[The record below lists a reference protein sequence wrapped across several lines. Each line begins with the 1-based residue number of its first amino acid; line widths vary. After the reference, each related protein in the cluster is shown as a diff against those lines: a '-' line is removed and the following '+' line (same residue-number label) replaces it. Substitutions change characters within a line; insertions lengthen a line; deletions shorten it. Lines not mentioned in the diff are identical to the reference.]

1 MIDQFAFLISEGF
14 KSFYRNKLAS
24 FLCVITIF
32 INFSV
37 LGSLFSIGNNTNSL
51 VDFFRSK
58 YTFEIFLNENVEKN
72 TYLDFINQL
81 KDNKIVADTE
91 LIDKEKSA
99 IIFKEEFGE
108 DVVKMLGYNPL
119 PVSIK
124 VFINEENFEY
134 GSVDLLIKSL
144 SSIDFVDDIEYRG
157 KYIDEVED
165 RINLA
170 IFLFL
175 IFVIA
180 IIFLS
185 YQIISNTINLSMT
198 NRKNFIDILK
208 YNGASDI
215 FIKIPFY
222 IESILY
228 STIGSLISFFF
239 VKYLFLSFNSYF
251 SINIKIDDYLWLW
264 IIGFSIF
271 IGLYSSNQSM
281 KRNLYEWKK

>member
-58 YTFEIFLNENVEKN
+58 YTFEIFLNENVEKK

-228 STIGSLISFFF
+228 STIGSLISFYF

-281 KRNLYEWKK
+281 KRNLYE

>member
-1 MIDQFAFLISEGF
+1 MIDQFAFLIAEGF

-32 INFSV
+32 INFSI
-37 LGSLFSIGNNTNSL
+37 LGSLFVVGYNTGSL

-58 YTFEIFLNENVEKN
+58 YSFEVFLKEDVDKDIYLEFVEQLSENR
-72 TYLDFINQL
+72 I
-81 KDNKIVADTE
+81 ISSTE
-91 LIDKEKSA
+91 IIDKEKSA
-99 IIFKEEFGE
+99 SIFKEEFGE
-108 DVVKMLGYNPL
+108 DVVEMLGYNPL
-119 PVSIK
+119 PLSIK
-124 VFINEENFEY
+124 VFINEENFDFNQ
-134 GSVDLLIKSL
+134 VDLLIE
-144 SSIDFVDDIEYRG
+144 SINSYDFVDEIEYRG
-157 KYIDEVED
+157 KYIDDVED

-175 IFVIA
+175 VFVIA

-198 NRKNFIDILK
+198 NRKDFIDILK
-208 YNGASDI
+208 YNGASGL

-228 STIGSLISFFF
+228 SLFGSIFSFLF
-239 VKYLFLSFNSYF
+239 VKYFFISFNNYF
-251 SINIKIDDYLWLW
+251 GLNIKMDDYLWLW

-281 KRNLYEWKK
+281 KRNLNE

>member
-24 FLCVITIF
+24 FLCVFTIF
-32 INFSV
+32 INFSI
-37 LGSLFSIGNNTNSL
+37 LGSLFYIGNNTNSL

-251 SINIKIDDYLWLW
+251 SINIKMDDYLWLW

>member
-251 SINIKIDDYLWLW
+251 SINIKMDDYLWLW

-281 KRNLYEWKK
+281 KRNLYE

>member
-1 MIDQFAFLISEGF
+1 MIDQFAFLIAEGF

-32 INFSV
+32 INFSI
-37 LGSLFSIGNNTNSL
+37 LGSLFVVGYNTNSL

-58 YTFEIFLNENVEKN
+58 YSFEIFLQNDVDKGVY
-72 TYLDFINQL
+72 TDFIDELSN
-81 KDNKIVADTE
+81 NNIIASTE

-99 IIFKEEFGE
+99 AIFKDEFGE
-108 DVVKMLGYNPL
+108 DVVEMLGYNPL
-119 PVSIK
+119 PLSIK
-124 VFINEENFEY
+124 VFINEESFEFDQ
-134 GSVDLLIKSL
+134 VDLLIE
-144 SSIDFVDDIEYRG
+144 SINTYDFVDEIEYRG
-157 KYIDEVED
+157 RYIDDIED

-175 IFVIA
+175 VFVIA

-185 YQIISNTINLSMT
+185 YQIISNTVNLSMT
-198 NRKNFIDILK
+198 NRRDFIDILK
-208 YNGASDI
+208 YNGASGV

-228 STIGSLISFFF
+228 SVFGSIFSFLF
-239 VKYLFLSFNSYF
+239 VKYLFISFNTYF
-251 SINIKIDDYLWLW
+251 GVNVKLDDYLWLW

-281 KRNLYEWKK
+281 KRNLNE

>member
-1 MIDQFAFLISEGF
+1 MIDQFAFLIAEGF

-32 INFSV
+32 INFSI
-37 LGSLFSIGNNTNSL
+37 LGSLFVVGYNTGSL

-58 YTFEIFLNENVEKN
+58 YSFEVFLEEDVDKDIYLEFVEQLSENR
-72 TYLDFINQL
+72 I
-81 KDNKIVADTE
+81 ISSTE
-91 LIDKEKSA
+91 IIDKEKSA
-99 IIFKEEFGE
+99 SIFKEEFGE
-108 DVVKMLGYNPL
+108 DVVEMLGYNPL
-119 PVSIK
+119 PLSIK
-124 VFINEENFEY
+124 VFINEENFDFNQ
-134 GSVDLLIKSL
+134 VDLLIE
-144 SSIDFVDDIEYRG
+144 SINSYDFVDEIEYRG
-157 KYIDEVED
+157 KYIDDVED

-175 IFVIA
+175 VFVIA

-198 NRKNFIDILK
+198 NRKDFIDILK
-208 YNGASDI
+208 YNGASGL

-228 STIGSLISFFF
+228 SLFGSIFSFLF
-239 VKYLFLSFNSYF
+239 VKYFFISFNNYF
-251 SINIKIDDYLWLW
+251 GLNIKMDDYLWLW

-271 IGLYSSNQSM
+271 IGLYSSNKSM
-281 KRNLYEWKK
+281 KRNLNE

>member
-1 MIDQFAFLISEGF
+1 MIDQFAFLIAEGF

-32 INFSV
+32 INFSI
-37 LGSLFSIGNNTNSL
+37 LGSLFVVGYNTSSL

-58 YTFEIFLNENVEKN
+58 YSFEIFMTNEVDQDIYNDF
-72 TYLDFINQL
+72 LDEL
-81 KDNKIVADTE
+81 SKNKIIASTE

-99 IIFKEEFGE
+99 AIFKEEFGE
-108 DVVKMLGYNPL
+108 DVIEMLGYNPL
-119 PVSIK
+119 PLSIK
-124 VFINEENFEY
+124 VFINEESFEFDE
-134 GSVDLLIKSL
+134 VDLLID
-144 SSIDFVDDIEYRG
+144 SINAYDFVDEIEYRG
-157 KYIDEVED
+157 RYIDDIED

-175 IFVIA
+175 VFVIA

-185 YQIISNTINLSMT
+185 YQIISNTVNLSMT
-198 NRKNFIDILK
+198 NRRDFIDILK
-208 YNGASDI
+208 YNGASGI
-215 FIKIPFY
+215 FIKVPFY

-228 STIGSLISFFF
+228 SVFGSIFSFLSVKYFFISFNAYFGVN
-239 VKYLFLSFNSYF
+239 VKL
-251 SINIKIDDYLWLW
+251 DDYLWLW

-281 KRNLYEWKK
+281 KRNLNE

>member
-1 MIDQFAFLISEGF
+1 MIDQFAFLIAEGF

-32 INFSV
+32 INFSI
-37 LGSLFSIGNNTNSL
+37 LGSLFVVGYNTNSL

-58 YTFEIFLNENVEKN
+58 YSFEIFLQNDVDQDDY
-72 TYLDFINQL
+72 TDFINEL
-81 KDNKIVADTE
+81 SKNNIIASTE

-99 IIFKEEFGE
+99 AIFKDEFGE
-108 DVVKMLGYNPL
+108 DVVEMLGYNPL
-119 PVSIK
+119 PLSIK
-124 VFINEENFEY
+124 VFINEESFEFDQ
-134 GSVDLLIKSL
+134 VDLLIKS
-144 SSIDFVDDIEYRG
+144 INAYDFVDEIEYRG
-157 KYIDEVED
+157 RYIDDIED

-175 IFVIA
+175 VFVIA

-185 YQIISNTINLSMT
+185 YQIISNTVNLSMT
-198 NRKNFIDILK
+198 NRRDFIDILK
-208 YNGASDI
+208 YNGASGM

-228 STIGSLISFFF
+228 SVFGSVFSFLF
-239 VKYLFLSFNSYF
+239 VKYFFISFNTYF
-251 SINIKIDDYLWLW
+251 GVNVKLDEYLWLW

-281 KRNLYEWKK
+281 KRNLNE

>member
-32 INFSV
+32 INFSI
-37 LGSLFSIGNNTNSL
+37 LGSLFVVGYNTNSL

-58 YTFEIFLNENVEKN
+58 YTFEIFLVDDIEEK
-72 TYLDFINQL
+72 TYIDFVNQL
-81 KDNKIVADTE
+81 NSNKIIANTE
-91 LIDKEKSA
+91 LIDKQKSA
-99 IIFKEEFGE
+99 IIFKKEFGE
-108 DVVKMLGYNPL
+108 DVVEMLGYNPL
-119 PVSIK
+119 PISVK
-124 VFINEENFEY
+124 VFINEEDFDF
-134 GSVDLLIKSL
+134 SKVDLLIKSL
-144 SSIDFVDDIEYRG
+144 SNIDFVDEVEYRG
-157 KYIDEVED
+157 RYIDEVED

-175 IFVIA
+175 VFVVA

-185 YQIISNTINLSMT
+185 YQIISNTVNLSMT
-198 NRKNFIDILK
+198 NRKDFIDILK
-208 YNGASDI
+208 YNGASRI

-222 IESILY
+222 IESIIY
-228 STIGSLISFFF
+228 SIIGSSLSFFF
-239 VKYLFLSFNSYF
+239 VKYFFITFNSYF
-251 SINIKIDDYLWLW
+251 NLNIKMDDYLWLW

-281 KRNLYEWKK
+281 KRNLNE

>member
-1 MIDQFAFLISEGF
+1 MIDQFAFLIAEGF

-32 INFSV
+32 INFSI
-37 LGSLFSIGNNTNSL
+37 LGSLFVVGYNTKSL

-58 YTFEIFLNENVEKN
+58 YSFEIFLKN
-72 TYLDFINQL
+72 DVDQDDYTDFIDELSKN
-81 KDNKIVADTE
+81 NIIANTE

-99 IIFKEEFGE
+99 AIFKEEFGE
-108 DVVKMLGYNPL
+108 NVVEMLGYNPL
-119 PVSIK
+119 PLSIK
-124 VFINEENFEY
+124 VFINEESFEFDQ
-134 GSVDLLIKSL
+134 VDLLIE
-144 SSIDFVDDIEYRG
+144 SINTYDFVDEIEYRG
-157 KYIDEVED
+157 RYIDDIEE

-175 IFVIA
+175 VFVIA

-185 YQIISNTINLSMT
+185 YQIIANTVNLSMT
-198 NRKNFIDILK
+198 NRRDFIDILK
-208 YNGASDI
+208 YNGASGI

-228 STIGSLISFFF
+228 SFFGSVFSFLFIKYFFISFNTYFGVH
-239 VKYLFLSFNSYF
+239 VKL
-251 SINIKIDDYLWLW
+251 DDYLWLW

-281 KRNLYEWKK
+281 KRNLNE

>member
-1 MIDQFAFLISEGF
+1 MIDQFAFLIAEGF

-32 INFSV
+32 INFSI
-37 LGSLFSIGNNTNSL
+37 LGSLFVVGYNTNSL

-58 YTFEIFLNENVEKN
+58 YSFEIFLQNDVDQDVY
-72 TYLDFINQL
+72 TDFIYELSKN
-81 KDNKIVADTE
+81 NIISSTE

-99 IIFKEEFGE
+99 AIFKEEFGE
-108 DVVKMLGYNPL
+108 DVVEMLGYNPL
-119 PVSIK
+119 PLSIK
-124 VFINEENFEY
+124 VFINEESFEFDQ
-134 GSVDLLIKSL
+134 VDLLIE
-144 SSIDFVDDIEYRG
+144 SINTYDFVDEIEYRG
-157 KYIDEVED
+157 RYIDDIED

-175 IFVIA
+175 VFVIA

-185 YQIISNTINLSMT
+185 YQIISNTVNLSMT
-198 NRKNFIDILK
+198 NRRDFIDILK
-208 YNGASDI
+208 YNGASGV

-228 STIGSLISFFF
+228 SIFGSAFSFLF
-239 VKYLFLSFNSYF
+239 VKYFFISFNTYF
-251 SINIKIDDYLWLW
+251 GVNVKLDDYLWLW

-281 KRNLYEWKK
+281 KRNLNE

>member
-58 YTFEIFLNENVEKN
+58 YTFEIFLNENVEKK
-72 TYLDFINQL
+72 TYLNFINQL

-228 STIGSLISFFF
+228 STIGSLISFYF

-251 SINIKIDDYLWLW
+251 SINIKMDDYLWLW

-281 KRNLYEWKK
+281 KRNLYE

>member
-58 YTFEIFLNENVEKN
+58 YTFEIFLNENVEKK
-72 TYLDFINQL
+72 TYLNFINQL

-281 KRNLYEWKK
+281 KRNLYE

>member
-32 INFSV
+32 INFSI

-251 SINIKIDDYLWLW
+251 SINIKLDDYLWLW

-281 KRNLYEWKK
+281 KRNLYE

>member
-32 INFSV
+32 INFSI
-37 LGSLFSIGNNTNSL
+37 LGSLFVVGYNTNSL

-58 YTFEIFLNENVEKN
+58 YSFEIFLQNDVDQDVY
-72 TYLDFINQL
+72 TDFIDELSKN
-81 KDNKIVADTE
+81 NIIASTE

-99 IIFKEEFGE
+99 AIFKEEFGE
-108 DVVKMLGYNPL
+108 DVVEMLGYNPL
-119 PVSIK
+119 PLSIK
-124 VFINEENFEY
+124 VFINEESFEY
-134 GSVDLLIKSL
+134 DQVDLLIN
-144 SSIDFVDDIEYRG
+144 SINTYDFVDEVEYRG
-157 KYIDEVED
+157 RYIDDIED

-175 IFVIA
+175 VFVIA

-185 YQIISNTINLSMT
+185 YQIISNTVNLSMT
-198 NRKNFIDILK
+198 NRRDFIDILK
-208 YNGASDI
+208 YNGASEI

-228 STIGSLISFFF
+228 SVFGSVFSFLF
-239 VKYLFLSFNSYF
+239 VKYFFISFNTYF
-251 SINIKIDDYLWLW
+251 GVNVKLDDYLWLW

-281 KRNLYEWKK
+281 KRNLNE

>member
-1 MIDQFAFLISEGF
+1 MIDQFAFLIAEGF

-32 INFSV
+32 INFSI
-37 LGSLFSIGNNTNSL
+37 LGSLFVVGYNTNSL

-58 YTFEIFLNENVEKN
+58 YSFEIFLQNDVDQDVH
-72 TYLDFINQL
+72 TDFINEL
-81 KDNKIVADTE
+81 SKNNIIASTE

-99 IIFKEEFGE
+99 AIFKDEFGE
-108 DVVKMLGYNPL
+108 DVVEMLGYNPL
-119 PVSIK
+119 PLSIK
-124 VFINEENFEY
+124 VFINEESFEFDQ
-134 GSVDLLIKSL
+134 VDLLIE
-144 SSIDFVDDIEYRG
+144 SINTYDYVDEIEYRG
-157 KYIDEVED
+157 RYIDDIED

-175 IFVIA
+175 VFVIA

-185 YQIISNTINLSMT
+185 YQIISNTVNLSMT
-198 NRKNFIDILK
+198 NRRDFIDILK
-208 YNGASDI
+208 YNGASGI

-228 STIGSLISFFF
+228 SVFGSVFSFLF
-239 VKYLFLSFNSYF
+239 VKYFFISFNTYF
-251 SINIKIDDYLWLW
+251 GVNVKLDDYLWLW

-281 KRNLYEWKK
+281 KRNLNE

>member
-1 MIDQFAFLISEGF
+1 MIDQFAFLIAEGF
-14 KSFYRNKLAS
+14 KSFYRNKLVS

-32 INFSV
+32 INFSI
-37 LGSLFSIGNNTNSL
+37 LGSLFVVGYNTGSL

-58 YTFEIFLNENVEKN
+58 YSFEVFLEEDVDKDIYLEFVEQLSENR
-72 TYLDFINQL
+72 I
-81 KDNKIVADTE
+81 ISSTE
-91 LIDKEKSA
+91 IIDKEKSA
-99 IIFKEEFGE
+99 SIFKEEFGE
-108 DVVKMLGYNPL
+108 DVVEMLGYNPL
-119 PVSIK
+119 PLSIK
-124 VFINEENFEY
+124 VFINEENFDFNQ
-134 GSVDLLIKSL
+134 VDLLIE
-144 SSIDFVDDIEYRG
+144 SINSYDFVDEIEYRG
-157 KYIDEVED
+157 KYIDDVED

-175 IFVIA
+175 VFVIA

-198 NRKNFIDILK
+198 NRKDFIDILK
-208 YNGASDI
+208 YNGASGL

-228 STIGSLISFFF
+228 SLFGSIFSFLF
-239 VKYLFLSFNSYF
+239 VKYFFISFNNYF
-251 SINIKIDDYLWLW
+251 GLNIKMDDYLWLW

-281 KRNLYEWKK
+281 KRNLNE

>member
-32 INFSV
+32 INFSI
-37 LGSLFSIGNNTNSL
+37 LGFLFSIGNNTNSL

-58 YTFEIFLNENVEKN
+58 YTFEIFLNENVEKK
-72 TYLDFINQL
+72 TYLNFINQL

-281 KRNLYEWKK
+281 KRNLYE

>member
-32 INFSV
+32 INFSI
-37 LGSLFSIGNNTNSL
+37 LGSLFAIGNNTNSL

-91 LIDKEKSA
+91 LIDKQKSA

-119 PVSIK
+119 PISIK

-134 GSVDLLIKSL
+134 ATVDLLIKSL

-239 VKYLFLSFNSYF
+239 VKYLFISFNSYF
-251 SINIKIDDYLWLW
+251 NINIKVDDYLWLW

-281 KRNLYEWKK
+281 KRNLYE

>member
-32 INFSV
+32 INFSI
-37 LGSLFSIGNNTNSL
+37 LGSLFVVGYNTNSL

-58 YTFEIFLNENVEKN
+58 YTFEIFLVDDVEEK
-72 TYLDFINQL
+72 TYIDFVNQL
-81 KDNKIVADTE
+81 NSNKIIANTE
-91 LIDKEKSA
+91 LIDKQKSA
-99 IIFKEEFGE
+99 IIFKKEFGE
-108 DVVKMLGYNPL
+108 DVVDMLGYNPL
-119 PVSIK
+119 PISVK
-124 VFINEENFEY
+124 VFINEEDFDF
-134 GSVDLLIKSL
+134 SKVDLLIKSL
-144 SSIDFVDDIEYRG
+144 SNIDFVDEIEYRG
-157 KYIDEVED
+157 RYIDEVED

-175 IFVIA
+175 VFVVA

-185 YQIISNTINLSMT
+185 YQIISNTVNLSMT
-198 NRKNFIDILK
+198 NRKDFIDILK
-208 YNGASDI
+208 YNGASRI

-222 IESILY
+222 IESIIY
-228 STIGSLISFFF
+228 SLIGSSLSFFF
-239 VKYLFLSFNSYF
+239 VKYFFITFNSYF
-251 SINIKIDDYLWLW
+251 DLNIKMDDYLWLW

-281 KRNLYEWKK
+281 KRNLNE

>member
-32 INFSV
+32 INFSI
-37 LGSLFSIGNNTNSL
+37 LGSLFAIGNNTNSL

-91 LIDKEKSA
+91 LIDKQKSA

-119 PVSIK
+119 PISIK

-134 GSVDLLIKSL
+134 ATVDLLIKSL

-157 KYIDEVED
+157 RYIDEVED

-239 VKYLFLSFNSYF
+239 VKYLFISFNSYF
-251 SINIKIDDYLWLW
+251 NINIKMDDYLWLW

-281 KRNLYEWKK
+281 KRNLYE

>member
-1 MIDQFAFLISEGF
+1 MIDQFAFLIAEGF

-32 INFSV
+32 INFSI
-37 LGSLFSIGNNTNSL
+37 LGSLFVVGYNTNSL

-58 YTFEIFLNENVEKN
+58 YSFEIFLQNDADQDVY
-72 TYLDFINQL
+72 TDFIDELSKN
-81 KDNKIVADTE
+81 NIIASTE

-99 IIFKEEFGE
+99 AIFKEEFGE
-108 DVVKMLGYNPL
+108 DVVDMLGYNPL
-119 PVSIK
+119 PLSIK
-124 VFINEENFEY
+124 VFLNEESFEFDQ
-134 GSVDLLIKSL
+134 VDLLIE
-144 SSIDFVDDIEYRG
+144 SINTYDFVDEIEYRG
-157 KYIDEVED
+157 RYIDDIED

-175 IFVIA
+175 VFVIA

-185 YQIISNTINLSMT
+185 YQIISNTVNLSMT
-198 NRKNFIDILK
+198 NRKDFIDILK
-208 YNGASDI
+208 YNGASGI

-228 STIGSLISFFF
+228 SVFGSVFSFLF
-239 VKYLFLSFNSYF
+239 VKYFFISFNTYF
-251 SINIKIDDYLWLW
+251 GVNVKLDDYLWLW

-281 KRNLYEWKK
+281 KRNMNE

>member
-32 INFSV
+32 INFSI

-251 SINIKIDDYLWLW
+251 SINIKMDDYLWLW